1 MALPSEP
8 RKGPKAPAAELP
20 SRGSRSLS
28 KYMNRIWGRIGGYNV
43 GWQRPCMH
51 AILSN
56 PPFSNPF
63 LEEKGIR
70 SFLNRGDIKLP
81 RLLSVPSPCS
91 TFYAG
96 GPMPRTGSVPL
107 SYIAW
112 RSLSTQMSSHH
123 EAAPPSKMDHS
134 FRSTISISSPSR
146 RSSSSFSAPPPRSKL
161 GSKFVRVA
169 LPPPLLSSIGPHHL
183 VRALRSSM
191 SLSEPGAVDPYTY
204 TSEWKLNLNK

>member
-146 RSSSSFSAPPPRSKL
+146 RSSSSFSAPPPLQIGIQVCSRGPSSTSAFL
-161 GSKFVRVA
+161 HRT
-169 LPPPLLSSIGPHHL
+169 PPPRKGVEIKHEPLRAGSS
-183 VRALRSSM
+183 
-191 SLSEPGAVDPYTY
+191 
-204 TSEWKLNLNK
+204 

>member
-1 MALPSEP
+1 VLTMALPSEP

-20 SRGSRSLS
+20 SKGSRSIS

-56 PPFSNPF
+56 QPFSNPF

-70 SFLNRGDIKLP
+70 SLMNRGDRKLP

-91 TFYAG
+91 TLDAG

-112 RSLSTQMSSHH
+112 RSLSKIIAFPFNSNVFAPRGSPVLQDGPFLSVHH
-123 EAAPPSKMDHS
+123 
-134 FRSTISISSPSR
+134 FN
-146 RSSSSFSAPPPRSKL
+146 L
-161 GSKFVRVA
+161 
-169 LPPPLLSSIGPHHL
+169 LP
-183 VRALRSSM
+183 
-191 SLSEPGAVDPYTY
+191 E
-204 TSEWKLNLNK
+204 

>member
-8 RKGPKAPAAELP
+8 RKSPKAPAAELP
-20 SRGSRSLS
+20 SRGSRSIS

-51 AILSN
+51 AIISN
-56 PPFSNPF
+56 QPFSNPF

-70 SFLNRGDIKLP
+70 SLMNRGDRKLP

-91 TFYAG
+91 TFDAG

-112 RSLSTQMSSHH
+112 RSIPLKNSCFPFQLKCLRTTRQPRPPRWTIPFGPPFQSPPRVDGVLLLSPPPPAPNWDQSLFAWPFLHLCF
-123 EAAPPSKMDHS
+123 PPS
-134 FRSTISISSPSR
+134 
-146 RSSSSFSAPPPRSKL
+146 
-161 GSKFVRVA
+161 
-169 LPPPLLSSIGPHHL
+169 
-183 VRALRSSM
+183 
-191 SLSEPGAVDPYTY
+191 DPT
-204 TSEWKLNLNK
+204 TS